1 MDLRAITLGILFAL
15 MWSSAF
21 TSARIIVAEAPPI
34 LSLALRFALSGA
46 LGVALALATG
56 ETLRLNRAQWRTVI
70 VFGICQNALYLGLN
84 FVAMQRIEAS
94 LAAIVA
100 SALPLTVALANW
112 VLFAERTRLL
122 GVVGLLAGSAG
133 VLLIMGTRLQGG
145 ADPAGLALC
154 IGGVVALTSG
164 RRSWVRGA
172 AIGGAAAWL
181 PPAGV
186 AGAQVGLEEWAV
198 RGAGALIAAVALW
211 AGRGTRHRS
220 RREASSAIVGRS
232 LTGWAVTAIIVALV
246 AAVSATEADETRL
259 LDRLPTGGV
268 AVRSADLPL
277 SEVEAAHLSKAEA
290 VKRRY
295 RVPAGAFDLLAVDG
309 RGDRHAV
316 HDPSYCH
323 LGDGWSEIDRQFL
336 PLPGGRAVRV
346 RYGRAG
352 ERTEAVFWFSDG
364 RRRSASAAA
373 YWWWATAR
381 RLTLGR
387 SGPEPV
393 LVVLQPVGPRPPDWV
408 RALGQMPALAAM

>member
-1 MDLRAITLGILFAL
+1 M
-15 MWSSAF
+15 S
-21 TSARIIVAEAPPI
+21 VAEVQSR
-34 LSLALRFALSGA
+34 SLRGPRPGPA
-46 LGVALALATG
+46 
-56 ETLRLNRAQWRTVI
+56 
-70 VFGICQNALYLGLN
+70 
-84 FVAMQRIEAS
+84 AS
-94 LAAIVA
+94 LARVVPTKSSASRLRSNWPLGLAGAVAILMACGPGFADRPWLIAVSIAWAAA
-100 SALPLTVALANW
+100 SVR
-112 VLFAERTRLL
+112 RTRT
-122 GVVGLLAGSAG
+122 VTRWDWLAAG
-133 VLLIMGTRLQGG
+133 T
-145 ADPAGLALC
+145 LALVGGVGDLRTVVAA
-154 IGGVVALTSG
+154 GGVVALTSG

-181 PPAGV
+181 PQAGV
-186 AGAQVGLEEWAV
+186 AAAQVGLEEWAV